1 MQILVWYY
9 EKWVRRCAP
18 FPPRRSVNNLSIFRP
33 CSLPGKMGPYPI
45 VTSKPH
51 WKSCQIKW
59 QTSKTIIWLH
69 RAGEQSGTGTLL
81 SQLLFCSLPF
91 VHFCASKI
99 QTADELLLLAVKSC
113 IKNQSEKLTITW
125 NHSMQ
130 GSLGVIQ
137 TGSFK
142 SGFRLRCRWF
152 LLFTSGENSGK
163 IFPLS
168 FPFKKLF

>member
-1 MQILVWYY
+1 MHCL
-9 EKWVRRCAP
+9 
-18 FPPRRSVNNLSIFRP
+18 NNLSIYRP

-81 SQLLFCSLPF
+81 SQLLFMFSTILCIF
-91 VHFCASKI
+91 VHQKYRPRTLNYYCSRSKN
-99 QTADELLLLAVKSC
+99 C
-113 IKNQSEKLTITW
+113 IKNQKWEAEKFRETIACK
-125 NHSMQ
+125 

-137 TGSFK
+137 TGSYK
-142 SGFRLRCRWF
+142 SGFRLRC
-152 LLFTSGENSGK
+152 
-163 IFPLS
+163 PLILVYS
-168 FPFKKLF
+168 RSVRILVRFFHYHFSL

>member
-1 MQILVWYY
+1 MSLSVKKCLVEGLGQNHKKVGENC
-9 EKWVRRCAP
+9 EKLHSFRTHCL
-18 FPPRRSVNNLSIFRP
+18 NNLSIYRP
-33 CSLPGKMGPYPI
+33 CSLPGKMVPYPI

-99 QTADELLLLAVKSC
+99 QTADELLLLAVKNC
-113 IKNQSEKLTITW
+113 IKNQSEKLTIT
-125 NHSMQ
+125 
-130 GSLGVIQ
+130 
-137 TGSFK
+137 
-142 SGFRLRCRWF
+142 
-152 LLFTSGENSGK
+152 
-163 IFPLS
+163 
-168 FPFKKLF
+168 

>member
-1 MQILVWYY
+1 M
-9 EKWVRRCAP
+9 
-18 FPPRRSVNNLSIFRP
+18 
-33 CSLPGKMGPYPI
+33 
-45 VTSKPH
+45 
-51 WKSCQIKW
+51 
-59 QTSKTIIWLH
+59 
-69 RAGEQSGTGTLL
+69 
-81 SQLLFCSLPF
+81 
-91 VHFCASKI
+91 HFCASKI

-168 FPFKKLF
+168 FPFKKLLKCWVAHLHFDLCRYYRYLEVLEKNNGHGGNIADHYQGDYWNYFLYTHIFSIFFMRHAYHWSYSTFCSWMSKRYLLRIIT